1 MGSQSEKPAADVKLK
16 RLFWLRNVSIAGQAL
31 AVLVAHG
38 VFGIDLPLPALVS
51 TIGVLGL
58 VNAATWWRLRQ
69 PRMVLHVEIF
79 CQLVADVVLLALA
92 LYLSGGATN
101 PFVTLFLLPIT
112 VAATV
117 LPVRYCWAMV
127 VLASAAYSI
136 LMFWYQP
143 LGYGQHLHSEEFG
156 LHVLGMWLNFIASAM
171 LVAFFISRLTAS
183 LRDRER
189 ELAAARE
196 RELRDE
202 QLVTLGM
209 FATGAAHELG
219 TPLSAIAVLAKELEQ
234 GARGNT
240 GATEDFKTLR
250 GQVEVCKRILTDLVG
265 RAGRARAES
274 ARVLT
279 LPRLVDESV
288 ARWQLLRPG
297 ARLRVRYA
305 GDDAPPLV
313 AAEETVIQALVSLI
327 NNAADA
333 SPEEVTLECNWSE
346 HGISLE
352 ICDRGPGFPE
362 RARTLAGKEAFS
374 EKAGLGLG
382 LGLLLAS
389 ATIEKL
395 GGRILL
401 TNRQEGGATTRIE
414 LPIAVAMP
422 G

>member
-1 MGSQSEKPAADVKLK
+1 M
-16 RLFWLRNVSIAGQAL
+16 
-31 AVLVAHG
+31 
-38 VFGIDLPLPALVS
+38 
-51 TIGVLGL
+51 
-58 VNAATWWRLRQ
+58 
-69 PRMVLHVEIF
+69 
-79 CQLVADVVLLALA
+79 
-92 LYLSGGATN
+92 
-101 PFVTLFLLPIT
+101 
-112 VAATV
+112 
-117 LPVRYCWAMV
+117 
-127 VLASAAYSI
+127 
-136 LMFWYQP
+136 
-143 LGYGQHLHSEEFG
+143 
-156 LHVLGMWLNFIASAM
+156 
-171 LVAFFISRLTAS
+171 
-183 LRDRER
+183 
-189 ELAAARE
+189 
-196 RELRDE
+196 
-202 QLVTLGM
+202 
-209 FATGAAHELG
+209 
-219 TPLSAIAVLAKELEQ
+219 LAKELEQ

-250 GQVEVCKRILTDLVG
+250 SQVEVCKRILTELVG

-305 GDDAPPLV
+305 GDDAPPLIAV
-313 AAEETVIQALVSLI
+313 EETVIQALVSLI

-333 SPEEVTLECNWSE
+333 SPEEVTLECNWSG

-395 GGRILL
+395 GGRIVL
-401 TNRQEGGATTRIE
+401 TNRQEGGAMTRIE
-414 LPIAVAMP
+414 LPIAVGVP

>member
-1 MGSQSEKPAADVKLK
+1 MGSLSEKPAPDVRLK

-38 VFGIDLPLPALVS
+38 VFGIELPLPALLA

-58 VNAATWWRLRQ
+58 VNAATWRRLRQ
-69 PRMVLHVEIF
+69 PRMVLDIEIF
-79 CQLVADVVLLALA
+79 RQLVADGVLLAVA
-92 LYLSGGATN
+92 LDLSGGATN
-101 PFVTLFLLPIT
+101 PGVTLFLLPIT

-117 LPVRYCWAMV
+117 LPARYAWAMV
-127 VLASAAYSI
+127 VLAGAAYSI
-136 LMFWYQP
+136 LMFWYRP
-143 LGYGQHLHSEEFG
+143 PGYGQHLHSEEFG
-156 LHVLGMWLNFIASAM
+156 LHVLGMWLNFIASAV
-171 LVAFFISRLTAS
+171 LVAFFIARLSAS

-219 TPLSAIAVLAKELEQ
+219 TPLSAIAVLAKELER
-234 GARGNT
+234 GARNYA

-250 GQVEVCKRILTDLVG
+250 SQVDVCKRILTNLVG

-288 ARWQLLRPG
+288 ARWQSLRPG
-297 ARLRVRYA
+297 ARLKIFYA

-333 SPEEVTLECNWSE
+333 SPDEVMLECKWSE

-352 ICDRGPGFPE
+352 IRDSGPGFPE
-362 RARTLAGKEAFS
+362 KARTLAGKQAFS
-374 EKAGLGLG
+374 EKAGLGI
-382 LGLLLAS
+382 GLLLAS

-395 GGRILL
+395 GGRIVL
-401 TNRQEGGATTRIE
+401 TNRHEGGATTRVE
-414 LPIAVAMP
+414 LPIAVGVP